1 MSGTWRLA
9 PTRFALGCDS
19 DAARAEMIRRMNE
32 PDPPTPPPAGKPPAS
47 GLKRWLLRALGVVM
61 VMLATAG
68 AFLPL
73 LPTTPFLLVALW
85 AFTASAPEW
94 AERLRRHPKFGPLL
108 VAWEERRAIPT
119 PAKAAAGL
127 AMAASWTFLALTYH
141 NLWVVGGV
149 GLTFVAVFAYVVTRP
164 SR

>member
-1 MSGTWRLA
+1 MSG
-9 PTRFALGCDS
+9 
-19 DAARAEMIRRMNE
+19 
-32 PDPPTPPPAGKPPAS
+32 PDLPGGKPPAR

-61 VMLATAG
+61 VLLATAG

-94 AERLRRHPKFGPLL
+94 AERLRRHQKFGPLL
-108 VAWEERRAIPT
+108 IAWEERRAIPT
-119 PAKAAAGL
+119 PAKAAAGA
-127 AMAASWTFLALTYH
+127 AMGASWTGLALTYH

-149 GLTFVAVFAYVVTRP
+149 GTLFVAVFAYVVTRP